1 MSSNPFISTT
11 DNDREYLT
19 SNCSLNKVR
28 LAKLPLYGI
37 EDYMEGKLMSELFGA
52 GIIIDEIE
60 SNAGSLGINLSDYKR
75 MDLPK
80 IIDVKIDEGNEE
92 AIRIARKYGNRLGMF
107 LLVLKTGLPENRAAR
122 EDWEDVHWEYWA
134 NINTIFLAGGLASG
148 RMGEYML
155 MVVKEL
161 FEKANVPMYNIIRN
175 TNSSEMGAKGCLT
188 MLEDDNDV
196 HILFDFGQTKIKRLI
211 AVRRYD
217 NSYDE
222 GPESDYYTY
231 SYGSKKYIG
240 DYFGEEYSLIKLPS
254 KKSINMG
261 WYIEDENERRRQ
273 AEELH
278 NYIVESIVETYY
290 EALQYGAIRWEIVIS
305 IASYVMDGKIHDAR
319 SGYAKLC
326 TLSHNYA
333 GYLAK
338 DLEKRLNRGI
348 IIKLVHDGTAA
359 ALYYKGVKNSVCIT
373 AGTAFG
379 VGFPE
384 IILE

>member
-1 MSSNPFISTT
+1 MSDNPFISTT
-11 DNDREYLT
+11 ENDTEYLT

-28 LAKLPLYGI
+28 LAKLPIYGI

-60 SNAGSLGINLSDYKR
+60 RNAWALDINISDYKR

-80 IIDVKIDEGNEE
+80 ILDAKIDEGNEE
-92 AIRIARKYGNRLGMF
+92 ALRIARKYGNRLGMF

-122 EDWEDVHWEYWA
+122 EDWDDEHWIYWA
-134 NINTIFLAGGLASG
+134 NIGTIFLAGGLASG

-155 MVVKEL
+155 MVVREL
-161 FEKANVPMYNIIRN
+161 FERANVPMYNIIRN

-188 MLEDDNDV
+188 LLKDDNDV

-217 NSYDE
+217 KDNMDKECLDNSVR
-222 GPESDYYTY
+222 
-231 SYGSKKYIG
+231 YIG
-240 DYFGEEYSLIKLPS
+240 DTFDDEYTLIKLPS

-261 WYIEDENERRRQ
+261 WYIEDEEERRRQ

-278 NYIVESIVETYY
+278 NYIVESIVETYN
-290 EALQYGAIRWEIVIS
+290 EALQHGPIRWEIVIS

-333 GYLAK
+333 GYLASA
-338 DLEKRLNRGI
+338 LEDRLQRGI

-359 ALYYKGVKNSVCIT
+359 ALFYKGVKNSVCIT

-384 IILE
+384 IVLE

>member
-1 MSSNPFISTT
+1 MIDNPFISTA
-11 DNDREYLT
+11 DSDVEYLT
-19 SNCSLNKVR
+19 SNCSLNRVR

-37 EDYMEGKLMSELFGA
+37 EDDMEGKTMSQLFGA

-60 SNAGSLGINLSDYKR
+60 NNAEALCINLSEHKR

-80 IIDVKIDEGNEE
+80 ILDQKIDEGNEE
-92 AIRIARKYGNRLGMF
+92 AIRIARKYGNRLGML

-122 EDWEDVHWEYWA
+122 EDWTDEHWEYWKYVR
-134 NINTIFLAGGLASG
+134 TVFLAGGLASG

-155 MVVKEL
+155 TVVKEL
-161 FEKANVPMYNIIRN
+161 FEKAGVPMYNIIRN

-188 MLEDDNDV
+188 LLEDDNDV

-211 AVRRYD
+211 AVRRYYNDRD
-217 NSYDE
+217 NNRKDE
-222 GPESDYYTY
+222 AFDKEYT
-231 SYGSKKYIG
+231 I
-240 DYFGEEYSLIKLPS
+240 IKLPS
-254 KKSINMG
+254 RKSINMD

-278 NYIVESIVETYY
+278 NYIVDSIVDTYN
-290 EALQYGAIRWEIVIS
+290 EALHHGQIRWEIVIS
-305 IASYVMDGKIHDAR
+305 IASYVMDGKINDAR

-326 TLSHNYA
+326 MLSPNYA

-338 DLEKRLNRGI
+338 ALEKILHRSI
-348 IIKLVHDGTAA
+348 KIKLVHDGTAA
-359 ALYYKGVKNSVCIT
+359 ALYYKGVRNAVCIT

-384 IILE
+384 INLV